1 MKLFGGL
8 LTLILAII
16 ISCVAAYFSVVG
28 LAAIFAATFWAVVIM
43 GISLEAGKIVAA
55 GWLHANWHNKAVN
68 WLHKTYMTMAVVVLM
83 VITALGIYGFL
94 SKGHL
99 EQQASGAPVVLQITQ
114 KETRIDQ
121 LKGQIE
127 VLTARQM
134 QLDTAVNAIIA
145 DNAQGGLRVR
155 RQQSSERAE
164 IRKELDQA
172 NQEINTITTEL
183 VPLKT
188 DMASV
193 DAKLGPVKYL
203 AEAFGWEDPEAAVRL
218 VILLLMFAF
227 DPLAVVM
234 VISGL
239 VTINEVNAARRAKKL
254 AEPGINGMVPT
265 DLGADEKGYDDFT
278 FVIDKDKGTHVT
290 ELPDVNNADPD
301 DELEIWQEVAKHHS
315 AMQESIANSQVYTP
329 SIVEEDFVVEEDDSN
344 LMIELERELTPREKD
359 AQHLLEILERRPDL
373 LQNVI
378 EAVKEDTSNASVVS
392 TPDGDKNGNWM
403 DGIQIPQR

>member
-43 GISLEAGKIVAA
+43 GVSLEAGKIVAA
-55 GWLHANWHNKAVN
+55 GWLHANWHNSAVN
-68 WLHKTYMTMAVVVLM
+68 RLHKSYMTMAVVVLM

-121 LKGQIE
+121 LKGQID
-127 VLTARQM
+127 VLTARQT

-155 RQQSSERAE
+155 RQQAAERAE
-164 IRKELDQA
+164 IRKELDAA
-172 NQEINTITTEL
+172 NQEINILTTEL

-188 DMASV
+188 DIAEV
-193 DAKLGPVKYL
+193 DAKLGPIKYL
-203 AEAFGWEDPEAAVRL
+203 AEAFGWKDPEAAVRL

-239 VTINEVNAARRAKKL
+239 ITINEVIAARRLSKESPKIV
-254 AEPGINGMVPT
+254 E
-265 DLGADEKGYDDFT
+265 DFV
-278 FVIDKDKGTHVT
+278 FDKDDNRGTHISSLGVT
-290 ELPDVNNADPD
+290 SDSLKDSDETVTPEDVVEKYQAEEDIFK
-301 DELEIWQEVAKHHS
+301 EYE
-315 AMQESIANSQVYTP
+315 AMQYSIANAPTYIPT
-329 SIVEEDFVVEEDDSN
+329 ITENEYHREENNSN
-344 LMIELERELTPREKD
+344 LMLELEKELSPREKD
-359 AQHLLEILERRPDL
+359 AQQLVEILERRPDL

-378 EAVKEDTSNASVVS
+378 EAVREETGNS
-392 TPDGDKNGNWM
+392 TIIEPETDNTGSNWM
-403 DGIQIPQR
+403 DGLTIPQR

>member
-43 GISLEAGKIVAA
+43 GVSLEAGKIVAA
-55 GWLHANWHNKAVN
+55 GWLHANWHNSAVN
-68 WLHKTYMTMAVVVLM
+68 RLHKSYMTMAVVVLM

-121 LKGQIE
+121 LKGQID
-127 VLTARQM
+127 VLTARQT

-155 RQQSSERAE
+155 RQQAAERAE
-164 IRKELDQA
+164 IRKELDAA
-172 NQEINTITTEL
+172 NQEINILTTEL

-188 DMASV
+188 DIAEV
-193 DAKLGPVKYL
+193 DAKLGPIKYL
-203 AEAFGWEDPEAAVRL
+203 AEAFGWKDPEAAVRL

-239 VTINEVNAARRAKKL
+239 ITINEVIAARRLSKESPKIV
-254 AEPGINGMVPT
+254 E
-265 DLGADEKGYDDFT
+265 DFV
-278 FVIDKDKGTHVT
+278 FDKDDNRGTHISSLDVT
-290 ELPDVNNADPD
+290 SDSLKDSDETVTPEDVVEKYQAEEDIFK
-301 DELEIWQEVAKHHS
+301 EYE
-315 AMQESIANSQVYTP
+315 AMKYSIANAPTYIPT
-329 SIVEEDFVVEEDDSN
+329 ITENEYHREENNSN
-344 LMIELERELTPREKD
+344 LMLELEKELSPREKD
-359 AQHLLEILERRPDL
+359 AQQLVEILERRPDL

-378 EAVKEDTSNASVVS
+378 EAVREETGNS
-392 TPDGDKNGNWM
+392 TIIEPETDNTGSNWM
-403 DGIQIPQR
+403 DGLTIPQR

>member
-43 GISLEAGKIVAA
+43 GVSLEAGKIVAA
-55 GWLHANWHNKAVN
+55 GWLHANWHNSAVN
-68 WLHKTYMTMAVVVLM
+68 RLHKSYMTMAVVVLM

-121 LKGQIE
+121 LKGQID
-127 VLTARQM
+127 VLTARQS

-155 RQQSSERAE
+155 RQQASERAE
-164 IRKELDQA
+164 IRKELDAA
-172 NQEINTITTEL
+172 NQEINTLTTEL

-188 DMASV
+188 DIAEV
-193 DAKLGPVKYL
+193 DAKLGPIKYL
-203 AEAFGWEDPEAAVRL
+203 AEAFGWKDPEAAVRL

-239 VTINEVNAARRAKKL
+239 ITINEVIAARRLNKEKETPKL
-254 AEPGINGMVPT
+254 VE
-265 DLGADEKGYDDFT
+265 DLVF
-278 FVIDKDKGTHVT
+278 DKDDNQGTLVASLDIIDDSP
-290 ELPDVNNADPD
+290 EDDVETVLSEDIVEKYQAEEDIFK
-301 DELEIWQEVAKHHS
+301 EYE
-315 AMQESIANSQVYTP
+315 AMQYSIANAPTYVPTITESEYHR
-329 SIVEEDFVVEEDDSN
+329 EENNSN
-344 LMIELERELTPREKD
+344 LMLELEKELTPREKD
-359 AQHLLEILERRPDL
+359 AQQLVEILERRPDL

-378 EAVKEDTSNASVVS
+378 EAVREETGNS
-392 TPDGDKNGNWM
+392 TIIEPETDNKGSNWM
-403 DGIQIPQR
+403 DGLTIPQR

>member
-1 MKLFGGL
+1 
-8 LTLILAII
+8 
-16 ISCVAAYFSVVG
+16 
-28 LAAIFAATFWAVVIM
+28 M
-43 GISLEAGKIVAA
+43 GVSLEAGKIVAA

-68 WLHKTYMTMAVVVLM
+68 WLHKTYMTTAVVVLM

-121 LKGQIE
+121 LKGQITI
-127 VLTARQM
+127 LNARQD

-155 RQQSSERAE
+155 RQQAAERAE

-188 DMASV
+188 DVAEV

-203 AEAFGWEDPEAAVRL
+203 AEAFGWENPEAAVRL

-234 VISGL
+234 VISAL
-239 VTINEVNAARRAKKL
+239 ITINEVSLARRAKKQEKL
-254 AEPGINGMVPT
+254 DELHKNIDPVGEHIQTTRGDLGVVEFEDFVFSDNKDSSTHIVELEPT
-265 DLGADEKGYDDFT
+265 DDNVSEGFDDDIEVWDE
-278 FVIDKDKGTHVT
+278 VV
-290 ELPDVNNADPD
+290 E
-301 DELEIWQEVAKHHS
+301 HHK
-315 AMQESIANSQVYTP
+315 AMQEHIDVRDNTQVYIP
-329 SIVEEDFVVEEDDSN
+329 NIVENDLVIEENDTS
-344 LMIELERELTPREKD
+344 LMAELERELSPREKD
-359 AQHLLEILERRPDL
+359 AKQLVEILERRPDL

-378 EAVKEDTSNASVVS
+378 EAVKEETGNSNVVTIPS
-392 TPDGDKNGNWM
+392 EDKSDSWM
-403 DGIQIPQR
+403 DGINIPQR